1 MQRIK
6 ITLFTFLTLVCFV
19 GCSVYGDKR
28 QIDYPVGNIVELNE
42 QGKQIYSY
50 KPVKGS
56 IYIYIDFDVVEFVDS
71 DTNKKKQIINSYKF
85 TK

>member
-1 MQRIK
+1 
-6 ITLFTFLTLVCFV
+6 
-19 GCSVYGDKR
+19 VYGDKR
-28 QIDYPVGNIVELNE
+28 QIDYPVKNIIELNE
-42 QGKQIYSY
+42 QGKKVYSY
-50 KPVKGS
+50 KPVNGS